1 MKIDWNLK
9 GKGQIF
15 FGVAAILLIAVG
27 YLNYSNQTNEAVATG
42 KMLDAE
48 EMASIGDATFVSSTA
63 TVENEVEANFVQNE
77 TIPTSNQEERSI
89 KDSKSEYFTKSRLE
103 RDKMYAASLDSYQK
117 IVESTQVST
126 EQKSLAQEEIQ
137 KLNQEKNAV
146 MITENL
152 IQTKG
157 FEEVILFVNMDSI
170 SVVVKAEKLTDE
182 QIAQIQN
189 IVSRELKAD
198 VEDIHISI
206 K

>member
-63 TVENEVEANFVQNE
+63 TVENEVEENFVQNE

>member
-27 YLNYSNQTNEAVATG
+27 YLNYSNQTNEAVTTG

>member
-1 MKIDWNLK
+1 MKIDCNLK

-15 FGVAAILLIAVG
+15 FGVAAIMLIAVG

-63 TVENEVEANFVQNE
+63 TVENEVEENFVQNE

>member
-1 MKIDWNLK
+1 
-9 GKGQIF
+9 
-15 FGVAAILLIAVG
+15 
-27 YLNYSNQTNEAVATG
+27 
-42 KMLDAE
+42 MLDAE

-63 TVENEVEANFVQNE
+63 TVEEESETNFVANAISVE
-77 TIPTSNQEERSI
+77 TSSQEE
-89 KDSKSEYFTKSRLE
+89 KPVKVNPNEYFTKSRLE
-103 RDKMYAASLDSYQK
+103 RDKMYAASLETYQK
-117 IVESTQVST
+117 ILENAQMTT
-126 EQKSLAQEEIQ
+126 EQKSIAGEEIQ

-157 FEEVILFVNMDSI
+157 FEEVILFVNVDSI

-189 IVSRELKAD
+189 IVSSELKAE
-198 VEDIHISI
+198 VEDIHISM

>member
-1 MKIDWNLK
+1 MKINWK
-9 GKGQIF
+9 GKNQIVL
-15 FGVAAILLIAVG
+15 GVAAIMLIAAG
-27 YLNYSNQTNEAVATG
+27 YLNYTGKTTNDVVATG
-42 KMLDAE
+42 TLLDAE
-48 EMASIGDATFVSSTA
+48 EMASIGDATFVSSSA
-63 TVENEVEANFVQNE
+63 TVENETEENSIANEVTIDTGSQEVEVKE
-77 TIPTSNQEERSI
+77 
-89 KDSKSEYFTKSRLE
+89 SKSEYFTKSRLE

-117 IVESTQVST
+117 IVESAQMST
-126 EQKSLAQEEIQ
+126 EQKSIAQEEIQ

-157 FEEVILFVNMDSI
+157 FDEVILFVNMDSV
-170 SVVVKAEKLTDE
+170 SVIVKAERLTDE

-198 VEDIHISI
+198 VEDIHISM

>member
-15 FGVAAILLIAVG
+15 FGVAAIMLIAVG

-77 TIPTSNQEERSI
+77 TIPTSGQEEKSV
-89 KDSKSEYFTKSRLE
+89 KNSKSEYFTKSRLE

>member
-15 FGVAAILLIAVG
+15 FGVAAIMLIAVG

-63 TVENEVEANFVQNE
+63 TVENEVEENFVQNE

>member
-15 FGVAAILLIAVG
+15 LGVAAILLIAVG

-117 IVESTQVST
+117 IVENTQVST

>member
-15 FGVAAILLIAVG
+15 FGVAAIMLIAVG

-42 KMLDAE
+42 TMLDAE

-63 TVENEVEANFVQNE
+63 TVENEVEENFVQNE

>member
-15 FGVAAILLIAVG
+15 FGVAAIMLIAVG

-42 KMLDAE
+42 TMLDAE

-77 TIPTSNQEERSI
+77 TIPTSSQEEKSV